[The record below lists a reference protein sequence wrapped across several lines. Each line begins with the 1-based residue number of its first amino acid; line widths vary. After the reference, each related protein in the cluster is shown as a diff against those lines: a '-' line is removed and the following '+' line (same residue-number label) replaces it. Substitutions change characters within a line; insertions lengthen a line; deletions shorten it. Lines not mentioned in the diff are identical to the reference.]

1 MAVSACHDESQLDPI
16 AMCPLSSSFLSDVQ
30 FPMPHLRLDIIK
42 RAPLTTVALAF
53 RRVLLC
59 PGGLGLV
66 DEFLLAFVLVLRG
79 GDLVPAR
86 DRGLV

>member
-1 MAVSACHDESQLDPI
+1 MLV
-16 AMCPLSSSFLSDVQ
+16 
-30 FPMPHLRLDIIK
+30 LRLHVEPR
-42 RAPLTTVALAF
+42 RASLTSIALAF

-66 DEFLLAFVLVLRG
+66 DEVLLALVLVLCG

>member
-1 MAVSACHDESQLDPI
+1 MLDP
-16 AMCPLSSSFLSDVQ
+16 ALTWQ
-30 FPMPHLRLDIIK
+30 HH
-42 RAPLTTVALAF
+42 APLTSIALAF

-59 PGGLGLV
+59 PGSLGLV
-66 DEFLLAFVLVLRG
+66 DEVLLALVLVLRG

>member
-1 MAVSACHDESQLDPI
+1 LTWQH
-16 AMCPLSSSFLSDVQ
+16 
-30 FPMPHLRLDIIK
+30 H
-42 RAPLTTVALAF
+42 APLTSIALAF

-59 PGGLGLV
+59 PGSLGLV
-66 DEFLLAFVLVLRG
+66 DEVLLALVLVLRG